1 MAFYQGCI
9 FYQELNKMKKYL
21 SIGKDTNG
29 ERNMLARFLF
39 NGDKY
44 GKDDCLRHADEDPII
59 EFYGRTDDKKSEPH
73 FIGRYYL
80 STMND
85 NVKRNDG
92 LCLCGQTGLSL
103 SAEAIKE
110 AVDACIDAWEERQAD
125 DAFKILEYKAMDLI
139 QDFGTDPQRLSAM
152 ARALATV
159 AAYEVNAKAA
169 IVALP
174 VMFHGMTEAWVD
186 AMSDREEDGMLE

>member
-1 MAFYQGCI
+1 
-9 FYQELNKMKKYL
+9 MKKYL

-44 GKDDCLRHADEDPII
+44 GKDDCLRHANEDPVIQ
-59 EFYGRTDDKKSEPH
+59 FYGKTDDKKSEPH
-73 FIGRYYL
+73 FISSYYL
-80 STMND
+80 STLND

-103 SAEAIKE
+103 SAEAVKD
-110 AVDACIDAWEERQAD
+110 AVDACIDAWEERQAKD
-125 DAFKILEYKAMDLI
+125 EFKILEHKAMDLI
-139 QDFGTDPQRLSAM
+139 QNFGTDPQRLSAM

-159 AAYEVNAKAA
+159 AAYEVDAKAA

-186 AMSDREEDGMLE
+186 AMSDREEDGLLE